1 MQQRLTTARR
11 RRFFLTDFYRLALE
25 RSESIKIARNQLS
38 VAEQDVDRAFSALL
52 PNLSAYGD
60 YIRYENESRIQP
72 KSGREIGVKLQQ
84 QFSVNGREFIILGAA
99 KDTIKEREYD
109 LDAVTEE
116 NLFTVATAYYDIVN
130 KRKRLEIAEE
140 NVVRLE
146 AHKKAVVT
154 RLRLE
159 DVPKTALLR
168 TEAELSGARSDLV
181 QAKMPWRLLLPICH
195 GCLKFPWNTMSLCR
209 MLREKFSLTM
219 AWKNMLKQPWNGARI
234 SVP

>member
-1 MQQRLTTARR
+1 MPAALNAAEVNNSGR

-116 NLFTVATAYYDIVN
+116 NLFTGHGI
-130 KRKRLEIAEE
+130 
-140 NVVRLE
+140 
-146 AHKKAVVT
+146 
-154 RLRLE
+154 LRYC
-159 DVPKTALLR
+159 
-168 TEAELSGARSDLV
+168 
-181 QAKMPWRLLLPICH
+181 Q
-195 GCLKFPWNTMSLCR
+195 
-209 MLREKFSLTM
+209 
-219 AWKNMLKQPWNGARI
+219 
-234 SVP
+234 